1 MNKINRRDFLSLAGS
16 GVALAV
22 LPGGCGKEEDSA
34 AKLFKRTKP
43 TDVKVLVIGIDG
55 ATFDIIG
62 PMVKAGRLGQF
73 KRLMESGTY
82 SRFLSQKPML
92 SPCLWTTIATGHNRT
107 EHGILHF
114 IPKARNNEEKTR
126 LISTND
132 RQRLALWNIVS
143 AFKKSIG
150 SVGWWVTWPAEPV
163 HGQIVS
169 DRVAHSRWKSWI
181 GSPSQKRLTY
191 PSELF
196 DSVKHLIVDPL
207 SPPMEEI
214 DRLVQLT
221 TEEKEEMLAAKKA
234 IFRHWLSVFKFG
246 YCAQRTYENI
256 GLHILQQEQPDLNM
270 LFLIAVD
277 PVCHTFWHYFK
288 PEQFKEKVDP
298 AMAKRLGKLIPAM
311 YEHND
316 RYLSKLLPKI
326 DSDTVVIMVSDH
338 GFQSTGRLPT
348 KTSVM
353 DYRRWGINRVED
365 LDKPV
370 NVGTSG
376 RHQINGM
383 FIASGGPIMRGA
395 KFKMQ
400 PSIADITPT
409 ILALMGMPVG
419 KDMVGRVLEEIIDP
433 KFWGAHPV
441 RYIDSYEKYIEQ
453 QKLGYAT
460 EAGEERQLDYLRSIG
475 YIK

>member
-1 MNKINRRDFLSLAGS
+1 MDKINRRDFLEFVGAG
-16 GVALAV
+16 AAWAV
-22 LPGGCGKEEDSA
+22 LPGGCGKEDDSMA
-34 AKLFKRTKP
+34 GLFKRTR
-43 TDVKVLVIGIDG
+43 TTNLKVLVIGIDG

-73 KRLMESGTY
+73 KGLMETGTY
-82 SRFLSQKPML
+82 SRFLSQKPMF
-92 SPCLWTTIATGHNRT
+92 SPCLWTTMATGHNRT

-114 IPKARNNEEKTR
+114 ISKAGNDKERTR
-126 LISTND
+126 LISTDD
-132 RQRLALWNIVS
+132 RKRLALWNIVS
-143 AFKKSIG
+143 AFKKSVG
-150 SVGWWVTWPAEPV
+150 SVGWWVTWPAE
-163 HGQIVS
+163 HINGQIVS

-181 GSPSQKRLTY
+181 GSQSQKRLTY

-196 DSVKHLIVDPL
+196 DRVKHLIVDPL
-207 SPPMEEI
+207 NPPMEEI

-221 TEEKEEMLAAKKA
+221 NEEKEEMLAARKA

-246 YCAQRTYENI
+246 YCAQRSYENI
-256 GLHILQQEQPDLNM
+256 AMHMLEEGQPDLN
-270 LFLIAVD
+270 LIFLIAVD

-288 PEQFKEKVDP
+288 PEQFREKVDP
-298 AMAKRLGKLIPAM
+298 AMAKRLGKLVPAM

-316 RYLSKLLPKI
+316 RYLSELLPRI

-338 GFQSTGRLPT
+338 GFKPTGKLPG

-353 DYRRWGINRVED
+353 DYRRWGINQVEE
-365 LDKPV
+365 LDRPV
-370 NVGTSG
+370 NVGMSG
-376 RHQINGM
+376 RHQLNGM
-383 FIASGGPIMRGA
+383 FIASGGPIIRGA

-433 KFWGAHPV
+433 GFWAANPV
-441 RYIDSYEKYIEQ
+441 RYIDSYEKYIERQ
-453 QKLGYAT
+453 DLGYEI
-460 EAGEERQLDYLRSIG
+460 EAGEERHLDYLRSLG
-475 YIK
+475 YVK